1 MSCLQNINPVRAEL
15 VEAPSFFDEKKR
27 KRASDKLRPNG
38 RNQVRGL

>member
-1 MSCLQNINPVRAEL
+1 MSCLQNINPARAEL

-27 KRASDKLRPNG
+27 KRAFKLTPNG